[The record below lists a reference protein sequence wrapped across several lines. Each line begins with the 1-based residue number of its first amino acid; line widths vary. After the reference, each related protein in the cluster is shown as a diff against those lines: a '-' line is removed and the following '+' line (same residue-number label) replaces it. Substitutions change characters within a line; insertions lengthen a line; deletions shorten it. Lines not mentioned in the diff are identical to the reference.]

1 MKRLRVFASPR
12 LLLLAGIAAYAAGFA
27 ALSVLRHDAFIT
39 GRFDLGNMA
48 QAVWS
53 TAHGH
58 PLEMTDLHGDQISRL
73 AAHVDP
79 ILVVF
84 APLWWIWPSPQM
96 LLVVQAIAVAAGAVP
111 VFWLAR
117 KHLGSA
123 HSALGFALAYLLYP
137 ATGWLTLNEFH
148 PVALATPLL
157 LFAVWYLDEERLMP
171 FAVFAIAAATCKEEI
186 ALGVAGFG
194 IWYALSH
201 KRRLAGAA
209 IAGVAGL
216 WAAIAIAVVIPH
228 YNAGAESD
236 FYGRYGEVGGSAGGI
251 LKTALTHPLR
261 IAEAA
266 FSARDLHYL
275 LELVAPL
282 AALCLLAPLVLV
294 AALPELAIN
303 LLSSATTQT
312 SIHFHYTAG
321 LIPPLVVAAIFG
333 AKRLSSRW
341 VLPVAGAVVIAALI
355 GNYRLGPIP
364 GWRHLPGGQQFQA
377 TAARVTVHDRI
388 AERALAHIPSG
399 DVVSATNAL
408 GAHLSA
414 RRRVLS
420 FPFVEDAKWVAAD
433 ETQPGYADRYAPV
446 ATAVQLA
453 ALRKNPEWQL
463 VFEEDGI
470 LVFRR
475 ASA

>member
-1 MKRLRVFASPR
+1 MKRALPLPSTRV
-12 LLLLAGIAAYAAGFA
+12 LLMAVVTAYAAGFG
-27 ALSVLRHDAFIT
+27 ALSALRHEAFIT
-39 GRFDLGNMA
+39 GRFDLGNMV

-58 PLEMTDLHGDQISRL
+58 PLEMTDLHGHQISRL

-79 ILVVF
+79 ILVLF
-84 APLWWIWPSPQM
+84 APLWWLWPSPQM
-96 LLVVQAIAVAAGAVP
+96 LLVAQAIAVALGAVP

-123 HSALGFALAYLLYP
+123 HSGLGFALAYLLYP

-157 LFAVWYLDEERLMP
+157 LLAVWYLDEDRLFP
-171 FAVFAIAAATCKEEI
+171 FTALAIAAAACKEEI
-186 ALGVAGFG
+186 ALVVAGFG
-194 IWYALSH
+194 IWYAIS
-201 KRRLAGAA
+201 RRRWLAGAV
-209 IAGVAGL
+209 IAGGAGL
-216 WAAIAIAVVIPH
+216 WAAIAIAIVIPH

-236 FYGRYGEVGGSAGGI
+236 FYGRYSEVGGSAGGI
-251 LKTALTHPLR
+251 LRTGLTHPLR
-261 IAEAA
+261 IVEAA

-275 LELVAPL
+275 LELAAPL

-303 LLSSATTQT
+303 LLSSTTTQT

-321 LIPPLVVAAIFG
+321 LIPPLIVAAIFG
-333 AKRLSSRW
+333 AKRLSRW
-341 VLPVAGAVVIAALI
+341 MLPVAAVVVLAALI

-377 TAARVTVHDRI
+377 TAARVTLHDRI
-388 AERALAHIPSG
+388 AERALARIPSG
-399 DVVSATNAL
+399 EIVSATNTL

-420 FPFVEDAKWVAAD
+420 FPFLEDAKWIAAD

-446 ATAVQLA
+446 PTAVQLA
-453 ALRKNPEWQL
+453 ELRRNPEWQL

-470 LVFRR
+470 LVFHRSP
-475 ASA
+475 A

>member
-1 MKRLRVFASPR
+1 MRRA
-12 LLLLAGIAAYAAGFA
+12 LLLPSPQVLVAAGIVAYAAGFA
-27 ALSVLRHDAFIT
+27 ALSVLRHSAFFT
-39 GRFDLGNMA
+39 GRFDLGNMV

-58 PLEMTDLHGDQISRL
+58 PLRMTDLHGDQISRL

-79 ILVVF
+79 ILVLF
-84 APLWWIWPSPQM
+84 APLWWIWPSPNM
-96 LLVVQAIAVAAGAVP
+96 LLTVQAAAIALGAVP
-111 VFWLAR
+111 VFRLAR
-117 KHLGSA
+117 RHLGSQRA
-123 HSALGFALAYLLYP
+123 GLGFALAYLLYP

-157 LFAVWYLDEERLMP
+157 LFAFWYLDEDRLLP
-171 FAVFAIAAATCKEEI
+171 FALFAIAAAACKEEI
-186 ALGVAGFG
+186 ALVVAGFG
-194 IWYALSH
+194 LWYALARH
-201 KRRLAGAA
+201 RRLAGAA
-209 IAGVAGL
+209 IAAAGGV

-251 LKTALTHPLR
+251 LKTTFTHPLR
-261 IAEAA
+261 ILEAA
-266 FSARDLHYL
+266 FSTRDLDYL
-275 LELVAPL
+275 LQLVAPL
-282 AALCLLAPLVLV
+282 AALCLLAPLVLI

-303 LLSSATTQT
+303 LLSSTTTQT

-321 LIPPLVVAAIFG
+321 LIPTLLIAAVFG
-333 AKRLSSRW
+333 AKWLSRW
-341 VLPVAGAVVIAALI
+341 PVPIAAIVVFAALV

-364 GWRHLPGGQQFQA
+364 GWRHLPGGQRFQA
-377 TAARVTVHDRI
+377 TAARVTDHDRI
-388 AERALAHIPSG
+388 ADRALELIPAG
-399 DVVSATNAL
+399 AVVSATNTL

-420 FPFVEDAKWVAAD
+420 FPFLQDAAWIAAD
-433 ETQPGYADRYAPV
+433 ETQPGYGDRYAPLP
-446 ATAVQLA
+446 TAIQLA
-453 ALRKNPEWQL
+453 ALRRNPEWRL

-475 ASA
+475 TPA

>member
-1 MKRLRVFASPR
+1 MFPSTRV
-12 LLLLAGIAAYAAGFA
+12 LLAAAIAAYAAGFA
-27 ALSVLRHDAFIT
+27 ALSALRHEAFVT
-39 GRFDLGNMA
+39 GRFDLGNMV

-58 PLEMTDLHGDQISRL
+58 PLRMTDLHGEQISRL

-79 ILVVF
+79 ILMLF
-84 APLWWIWPSPQM
+84 APLWWVWPSPHL
-96 LLVVQAIAVAAGAVP
+96 LLVVQACAVALGAIP
-111 VFWLAR
+111 VFLLAR
-117 KHLGSA
+117 KHLASSRA
-123 HSALGFALAYLLYP
+123 ALGFGLAYLLYP

-157 LFAVWYLDEERLMP
+157 LFAFWYLDEDRLLP
-171 FAVFAIAAATCKEEI
+171 FALFAIAAATCKEEI
-186 ALGVAGFG
+186 GLVVAGFG
-194 IWYALSH
+194 IWYALAH
-201 KRRLAGAA
+201 GRWLRGAA
-209 IAGVAGL
+209 IAFAGAA
-216 WAAIAIAVVIPH
+216 WAAVAIAGVIPH

-251 LKTALTHPLR
+251 LKTAFTHPLR

-266 FSARDLHYL
+266 LGARDLHYL
-275 LELVAPL
+275 LQLVAPL

-303 LLSSATTQT
+303 LLSSTTTQT

-321 LIPPLVVAAIFG
+321 LIPPLVIAAIFG
-333 AKRLSSRW
+333 AKRLSRW
-341 VLPVAGAVVIAALI
+341 TLPIALAIVLAALV

-364 GWRHLPGGQQFQA
+364 GWRHLPGGQTFQA

-388 AERALAHIPSG
+388 AERALRLIPS
-399 DVVSATNAL
+399 DAVVSATNTL

-414 RRRVLS
+414 RGRVLS
-420 FPFVEDAKWVAAD
+420 FPFIEDSQWIAAD
-433 ETQPGYADRYAPV
+433 ETQPGYADRYAPIPT
-446 ATAVQLA
+446 ATQLA
-453 ALRKNPEWQL
+453 ALRRNPEWRL

-475 ASA
+475 RPA

>member
-1 MKRLRVFASPR
+1 MRRLPFFPSTR
-12 LLLLAGIAAYAAGFA
+12 LLLVAGITAYAAGFA
-27 ALSVLRHDAFIT
+27 ALSALRHDAFIT
-39 GRFDLGNMA
+39 GRFDLGNMV

-84 APLWWIWPSPQM
+84 APLWWIWPSPDL
-96 LLVVQAIAVAAGAVP
+96 LLVAQAIAVAVGALP
-111 VFWLAR
+111 VYWLAR

-157 LFAVWYLDEERLMP
+157 LFAFWYLDEDRLLP
-171 FAVFAIAAATCKEEI
+171 FAALAIAAAACKEEI
-186 ALGVAGFG
+186 ALVVAGFG

-201 KRRLAGAA
+201 KRWLAGAA

-216 WAAIAIAVVIPH
+216 WAAVAIAVVIPH

-236 FYGRYGEVGGSAGGI
+236 FYGRYSEVGGSAGGI

-261 IAEAA
+261 IVEAA

-282 AALCLLAPLVLV
+282 AGLCLLAPIVLV

-303 LLSSATTQT
+303 LLSSTTTQT

-321 LIPPLVVAAIFG
+321 LIPPLIIAAIFG
-333 AKRLSSRW
+333 AKRLSRW
-341 VLPVAGAVVIAALI
+341 LLPIGAIVVLAALI

-377 TAARVTVHDRI
+377 TAARVTAHDRI
-388 AERALAHIPSG
+388 AERALDLIPSG
-399 DVVSATNAL
+399 EVVSATNTL

-420 FPFVEDAKWVAAD
+420 FPFLEDAQWVAAD

-446 ATAVQLA
+446 PTAVQLA
-453 ALRKNPEWQL
+453 ALRRNPEWHL

-475 ASA
+475 APM